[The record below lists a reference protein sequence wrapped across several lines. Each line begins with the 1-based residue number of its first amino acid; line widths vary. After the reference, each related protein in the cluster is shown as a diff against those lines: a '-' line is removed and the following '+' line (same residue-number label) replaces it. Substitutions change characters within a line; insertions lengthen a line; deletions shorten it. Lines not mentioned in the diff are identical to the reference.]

1 MNKKKMIRAEFKDG
15 RSVVYTIAVLED
27 LMTDH
32 DVAYVVDEDT
42 GEVLYLAEEK
52 G

>member
-1 MNKKKMIRAEFKDG
+1 MIRAEFKDG
-15 RSVVYTIAVLED
+15 RSVVYTNAVLED
-27 LMTDH
+27 LMTDR

-42 GEVLYLAEEK
+42 GEILYHAEEM